1 MPLGDL
7 SPELV
12 LLGGAVLILLHA
24 LVAPRRYQAWAAG
37 LAVLTL
43 LVAAAAAVM
52 LLSGAG
58 QLTFGGTYAVDGAA
72 LWGKLLVLGVTA
84 GVIALSVEWFI
95 GDPRHGEYYTLLLLA
110 ALGAVAM
117 AGAADLMQLVLAVLL
132 SSATAAVLIAYH
144 RRSRRAGEAALKFYL
159 LGALANGAMV
169 FGVALLFGLA
179 GTTTYAGLLATLL
192 ASDPL
197 TLVVAVGLVVVGLA
211 FKLGAVPVHSW
222 LPDAA
227 DGAPAPVAAFVAAVP
242 KIGALIA
249 LARLMAVV
257 PEHLAEW
264 RVLIAVLAAA
274 TMTLGNVAALWQDD
288 VRRLLGWSAV
298 SQSGYGMMAVVALGR
313 SSLAIPALLYFLV
326 AYALATV
333 VAFGVVVA
341 LRGEADRTHYA
352 GLAKAHP
359 WLAFALLVS
368 FLSFIG
374 IPPLVGFG
382 AKLTLFT
389 AALDAGYGWLAVVAI
404 VNTALSVAY
413 YVRVLVPVY
422 FEPASDATA
431 CTSSALPLTAIAVGV
446 AGIIVLGIFS
456 ETALAAFRGA
466 RLLPG

>member
-179 GTTTYAGLLATLL
+179 GTTTYAGLLATLP

-341 LRGEADRTHYA
+341 LRGEADRTRYA

-446 AGIIVLGIFS
+446 AGIIVLGIFG

>member
-43 LVAAAAAVM
+43 LVAAAAAVI

-58 QLTFGGTYAVDGAA
+58 QLTFGGSYAVDGAA

-179 GTTTYAGLLATLL
+179 GTTTYAGLLATLP

-341 LRGEADRTHYA
+341 LRGEADRTRYA
-352 GLAKAHP
+352 GLARAHP

-413 YVRVLVPVY
+413 YIRVLVPVY

-446 AGIIVLGIFS
+446 AGIIVLGIFG

>member
-1 MPLGDL
+1 MPFGDL

-43 LVAAAAAVM
+43 LVAAAAAVI

-58 QLTFGGTYAVDGAA
+58 QLTFHGTYAVDGAA

-179 GTTTYAGLLATLL
+179 GTTTYAGLLATLP

-341 LRGEADRTHYA
+341 LRGEADRRRYA
-352 GLAKAHP
+352 GLARAHP

-413 YVRVLVPVY
+413 YIRVLVPVY

-446 AGIIVLGIFS
+446 AGIIVLGIFG

>member
-12 LLGGAVLILLHA
+12 LLGGAVLILLHG

-179 GTTTYAGLLATLL
+179 GTTTYAGLLATLP

-341 LRGEADRTHYA
+341 LRGEADRTRYA

-389 AALDAGYGWLAVVAI
+389 VALDAGYGWLAVVAI

-446 AGIIVLGIFS
+446 AGIIVLGIFG

>member
-43 LVAAAAAVM
+43 LVAAAAAVI

-58 QLTFGGTYAVDGAA
+58 QLTFHGTYAVDGAA

-95 GDPRHGEYYTLLLLA
+95 DDPRHGEYYTLLLLA

-132 SSATAAVLIAYH
+132 SSAPAAVLIAYH

-179 GTTTYAGLLATLL
+179 GTTTYAGLLATLP

-249 LARLMAVV
+249 LARFMAVV
-257 PEHLAEW
+257 PEHLAGW

-298 SQSGYGMMAVVALGR
+298 SQAGYGMMAVVALGR

-341 LRGEADRTHYA
+341 LKGEADRTRYA
-352 GLAKAHP
+352 GLARAHP

-413 YVRVLVPVY
+413 YIRVLVPVY
-422 FEPASDATA
+422 VEPAADATT

-446 AGIIVLGIFS
+446 AGIIVLGIFG